1 MPVESNFDMAA
12 LKKYAESKKDD
23 FIEAAVE
30 AYKITCIEAVR
41 RAKQTNT
48 YKDQTHRLRS
58 SIGCVLYHD
67 GVEVYNYFESTG
79 GEAGGEGVQLGL
91 TQARNLAELQ
101 GNKSIVAVLI
111 AGAHYAVYV
120 EAKGYDVL
128 TGSTLRFTDDLKE
141 EFSNIQKAFKEH
153 VKGKFNL

>member
-128 TGSTLRFTDDLKE
+128 TGSTLRFTEDLKE

>member
-141 EFSNIQKAFKEH
+141 EFSKIQKAFKEH

>member
-141 EFSNIQKAFKEH
+141 EFSKTQKAFKEH